1 MHGAEN
7 GLQAF
12 ADPAPCLL
20 LHQLLLPAC
29 LVVMMIMVTAWMDG
43 GQQWNRS
50 VQEVPHTLADFEKVK
65 LTPNQQI
72 RLGESMLT

>member
-1 MHGAEN
+1 
-7 GLQAF
+7 
-12 ADPAPCLL
+12 
-20 LHQLLLPAC
+20 
-29 LVVMMIMVTAWMDG
+29 MMIMVIAWMDG

>member
-1 MHGAEN
+1 MVVKWE
-7 GLQAF
+7 AF
-12 ADPAPCLL
+12 
-20 LHQLLLPAC
+20 
-29 LVVMMIMVTAWMDG
+29 
-43 GQQWNRS
+43 QQWNRS